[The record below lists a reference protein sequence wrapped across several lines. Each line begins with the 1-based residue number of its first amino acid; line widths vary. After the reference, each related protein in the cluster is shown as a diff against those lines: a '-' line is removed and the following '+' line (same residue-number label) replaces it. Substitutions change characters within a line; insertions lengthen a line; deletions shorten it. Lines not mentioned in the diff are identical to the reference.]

1 MESFPA
7 LKAKIK
13 RLELAAIGIHLGGSF
28 SCSLHR
34 SILFYPFRIHSFIF
48 GTAGGEAKEEKQEP

>member
-28 SCSLHR
+28 SLFFAQVYI
-34 SILFYPFRIHSFIF
+34 ILSF
-48 GTAGGEAKEEKQEP
+48 